1 MRSYLRA
8 PSLDDK
14 FWRDP
19 ERVSRVAALTPS
31 ISDAQYYH
39 WEELRHRTPPAG
51 VEALDW
57 WYALKLKRSMSARSY
72 AELQGFGGRP
82 LTVSM
87 IAAMDAQLAQCDRQL
102 AGEIAHQ
109 NVPLDAQ
116 TRDRYLSSALM
127 EEAIH
132 SSLFEGA
139 VSTREIAK
147 DMLREQR
154 APINQYERMIVN
166 NHRAMLHLR
175 ELAKQPLT
183 VEAVLNLHAILVD
196 GTLKHPDQ
204 AGRIQSPSDE
214 RIVVWDQKSQS
225 AVHTPPAADELPQRM
240 ERLIAFANGDD
251 IEGDRYT
258 HPVLRSILLHFQLAF
273 DHPFADGN
281 GRTARALFYWSMLRS
296 NYWLARYL
304 SISSVIHRSPAAYK
318 RAYLYSESDGN
329 DLGYFIEH
337 QLDVMERAFENL
349 MQYIQRKRAE
359 RRDGAGLLRA
369 DSRFGASLNHRQRR
383 LLEHALRHAD
393 QAYTIAAH
401 QQRHAVTYQTAR
413 TDLLDLS
420 ERGLMEMRKEG
431 RAFTFFAPHDLAD
444 RIRLAGKQK
453 SET

>member
-1 MRSYLRA
+1 MRSYPRA

-14 FWRDP
+14 LWRDP
-19 ERVSRVAALTPS
+19 ERAPRVIALVPS
-31 ISDAQYYH
+31 ISDSQYYH
-39 WEELRHRTPPAG
+39 WEELRHRPPPPG
-51 VEALDW
+51 VESLDW

-72 AELQGFGGRP
+72 PELQGFGGRS

-87 IAAMDAQLAQCDRQL
+87 IAAMDAQLALCDRQL

-109 NVPLDAQ
+109 GAPLDAQ

-154 APINQYERMIVN
+154 APINPYERMIVN

-175 ELAKQPLT
+175 ELAKRPLT
-183 VEAVLNLHAILVD
+183 TDGVLNLHSILVD

-204 AGRIQSPSDE
+204 AGRIQSTSDE

-225 AVHTPPAADELPQRM
+225 AVHTPPDAAELPQRLD
-240 ERLIAFANGDD
+240 RLVAFANGED

-281 GRTARALFYWSMLRS
+281 GRTARALFYWSMLRHG
-296 NYWLARYL
+296 YRLAEFISISRLIYQRPDPYRRAFLHVESDPQDTTYFVRQYTSVFPDAGPSGCAVISRTYVSKKPRRYL
-304 SISSVIHRSPAAYK
+304 STVCSP
-318 RAYLYSESDGN
+318 
-329 DLGYFIEH
+329 
-337 QLDVMERAFENL
+337 
-349 MQYIQRKRAE
+349 
-359 RRDGAGLLRA
+359 LRG
-369 DSRFGASLNHRQRR
+369 SKPGGASSGESNW
-383 LLEHALRHAD
+383 AN
-393 QAYTIAAH
+393 
-401 QQRHAVTYQTAR
+401 VN
-413 TDLLDLS
+413 
-420 ERGLMEMRKEG
+420 
-431 RAFTFFAPHDLAD
+431 D
-444 RIRLAGKQK
+444 R
-453 SET
+453 